1 MDLILWRHADA
12 EEGGR
17 DLDRKLTA
25 KGRKQAERMAEWLA
39 KRLPSKCRILSSPAR
54 RARETADAL
63 HQRYKIHDRLAPGA
77 TPKDVL
83 AACGWPDHKG
93 LVIVVGHQPDLGRAA
108 ALLLAGAEAEW
119 SLKKGALLWLSSR
132 ERDGKNQTV
141 LRAAISPDL
150 L

>member
-1 MDLILWRHADA
+1 MDIILWRHADA

-25 KGRKQAERMAEWLA
+25 KGRKQAERMAEWLV
-39 KRLPSKCRILSSPAR
+39 KRLPSKCKLVSSPAR

-63 HQRYKIHDRLAPGA
+63 GLRYKIHDRLAPGA
-77 TPKDVL
+77 APKDVL

-93 LVIVVGHQPDLGRAA
+93 FCIVVGHQPDLGRAA
-108 ALLLAGAEAEW
+108 AMLLAEQDAEW
-119 SLKKGALLWLSSR
+119 SLKKGALLWLTSR
-132 ERDGKNQTV
+132 DRDGKRQIV